1 MKQLLLIAM
10 VSVVCSVV
18 AVNWLS
24 PSAGASAGGGH
35 NNQQGMGQRQ
45 AVQQPGGNR
54 QGGQRQ
60 GAQGQNTESAQA
72 GNGRQGNRGGEQAA
86 AGGQRQAG
94 HGGQQAG
101 GQRGGNRGGDSS
113 EMLAGERGQ
122 RQGNRGGQSSG
133 ALPSGGHTHGG
144 NAQGE
149 RAGVNSGQGGRNNRI
164 AGFSAGDIENSL
176 ADMTAKLALSPDQQA
191 NIRQA
196 LETYQQSA
204 KIAREQFMQTRA
216 QLTALDVTVAT
227 YEEDKARVLQSA
239 QAAYQELLLLTVSTR
254 EAIYQSLNSTQ
265 QQILTNLEA

>member
-1 MKQLLLIAM
+1 MKQLLLAAM
-10 VSVVCSVV
+10 VSVVCSVI
-18 AVNWLS
+18 AVGWLGNKGATGGHS
-24 PSAGASAGGGH
+24 GEHAQRTTEPSSAGTQS
-35 NNQQGMGQRQ
+35 Q
-45 AVQQPGGNR
+45 GNR
-54 QGGQRQ
+54 NGAQAGGQRQ
-60 GAQGQNTESAQA
+60 G
-72 GNGRQGNRGGEQAA
+72 
-86 AGGQRQAG
+86 G

-101 GQRGGNRGGDSS
+101 GQ
-113 EMLAGERGQ
+113 
-122 RQGNRGGQSSG
+122 SSG
-133 ALPSGGHTHGG
+133 AQQSGDHTHGG
-144 NAQGE
+144 HAQGE
-149 RAGVNSGQGGRNNRI
+149 RAGGNSGQGGRNNRI

-196 LETYQQSA
+196 LETYQQSV

-227 YEEDKARVLQSA
+227 YEEDKARVLQNA

>member
-45 AVQQPGGNR
+45 AGQQPGGNR

-60 GAQGQNTESAQA
+60 GAQGQNTESAQD
-72 GNGRQGNRGGEQAA
+72 GNGRQGNRNGAQA
-86 AGGQRQAG
+86 GNGQRQGG

-101 GQRGGNRGGDSS
+101 GQ
-113 EMLAGERGQ
+113 
-122 RQGNRGGQSSG
+122 SSG
-133 ALPSGGHTHGG
+133 AQQSGDHTHGG
-144 NAQGE
+144 HAQGE
-149 RAGVNSGQGGRNNRI
+149 RAGGNSGQGGRNNRI

-191 NIRQA
+191 IIRQA

-204 KIAREQFMQTRA
+204 KTAREQFMQTRA

>member
-35 NNQQGMGQRQ
+35 NNQQGMGQRH
-45 AVQQPGGNR
+45 AGQQPGGNR

-60 GAQGQNTESAQA
+60 GAQGQNTESAQD
-72 GNGRQGNRGGEQAA
+72 GNGRQGNRNGAQA
-86 AGGQRQAG
+86 GNGQRQGG

-149 RAGVNSGQGGRNNRI
+149 RAGGNSGQGGRNNRI

-191 NIRQA
+191 IIRQA
-196 LETYQQSA
+196 LETYQQSV

>member
-60 GAQGQNTESAQA
+60 GAQGQNTESAQD
-72 GNGRQGNRGGEQAA
+72 GNGRQGNRNGAQA
-86 AGGQRQAG
+86 GNGQRQGG

-101 GQRGGNRGGDSS
+101 GQ
-113 EMLAGERGQ
+113 
-122 RQGNRGGQSSG
+122 SSG
-133 ALPSGGHTHGG
+133 AQQSGDHTHGG
-144 NAQGE
+144 HAQGE
-149 RAGVNSGQGGRNNRI
+149 RAGGNSGQGGRNNRI

-196 LETYQQSA
+196 LETYQQSV

-227 YEEDKARVLQSA
+227 YEEDKARVLQNA

>member
-45 AVQQPGGNR
+45 AGQQPGGNR

-72 GNGRQGNRGGEQAA
+72 GNGRQGNRNGAQA
-86 AGGQRQAG
+86 GNGQRQGG

-101 GQRGGNRGGDSS
+101 GQRSGNRGGDSS
-113 EMLAGERGQ
+113 EMLAGERAQ

-133 ALPSGGHTHGG
+133 AQQSGDHTHGG
-144 NAQGE
+144 HAQGE
-149 RAGVNSGQGGRNNRI
+149 RAGGNSGQGGRNNRI
-164 AGFSAGDIENSL
+164 AGFSSGDIENSL
-176 ADMTAKLALSPDQQA
+176 ADMTAKLALSPEQQA

-204 KIAREQFMQTRA
+204 KTAREQFMQTRA
-216 QLTALDVTVAT
+216 QLTALDVTVAS
-227 YEEDKARVLQSA
+227 YEEDKARVLESA

>member
-1 MKQLLLIAM
+1 MKQLLLAAM
-10 VSVVCSVV
+10 VSVVCSVI
-18 AVNWLS
+18 AVGWL
-24 PSAGASAGGGH
+24 GNKGTTGGH
-35 NNQQGMGQRQ
+35 SGEHAQR
-45 AVQQPGGNR
+45 
-54 QGGQRQ
+54 
-60 GAQGQNTESAQA
+60 TT
-72 GNGRQGNRGGEQAA
+72 EQAT
-86 AGGQRQAG
+86 AG
-94 HGGQQAG
+94 
-101 GQRGGNRGGDSS
+101 
-113 EMLAGERGQ
+113 GQ
-122 RQGNRGGQSSG
+122 RQGNRGGQSSV

-149 RAGVNSGQGGRNNRI
+149 RAGGNSGQGGRNNHV
-164 AGFSAGDIENSL
+164 AGFSSGDIENSL

-191 NIRQA
+191 IIRQA

>member
-45 AVQQPGGNR
+45 AGQQPGGNR

-60 GAQGQNTESAQA
+60 GAQGQNTESAQD
-72 GNGRQGNRGGEQAA
+72 GNGRQGNRNGAQA
-86 AGGQRQAG
+86 GNGQRQGG

-101 GQRGGNRGGDSS
+101 GQ
-113 EMLAGERGQ
+113 
-122 RQGNRGGQSSG
+122 SSG
-133 ALPSGGHTHGG
+133 AQQSGDHTHGG
-144 NAQGE
+144 HAQGE
-149 RAGVNSGQGGRNNRI
+149 RAGGNSGQGGRNNRI

-191 NIRQA
+191 IIRQA

-204 KIAREQFMQTRA
+204 KTAREQFMQTRA

-227 YEEDKARVLQSA
+227 YEEDKARVLQNA

>member
-45 AVQQPGGNR
+45 AGQQPGGNR

-60 GAQGQNTESAQA
+60 GAQGQNTESAQD
-72 GNGRQGNRGGEQAA
+72 GNGRQGNRNGAQA
-86 AGGQRQAG
+86 GNGQRQGG

-101 GQRGGNRGGDSS
+101 GQ
-113 EMLAGERGQ
+113 
-122 RQGNRGGQSSG
+122 SSG
-133 ALPSGGHTHGG
+133 AQQSGDHTHGG
-144 NAQGE
+144 HAQGE
-149 RAGVNSGQGGRNNRI
+149 RAGGNSGQGGRNNRI

-196 LETYQQSA
+196 LETYQQSV

>member
-45 AVQQPGGNR
+45 AGQQPGGNR

-60 GAQGQNTESAQA
+60 GAQGQNTESAQD
-72 GNGRQGNRGGEQAA
+72 GNGRQGNRNGAQA
-86 AGGQRQAG
+86 GNGQRQGG

-101 GQRGGNRGGDSS
+101 GQ
-113 EMLAGERGQ
+113 
-122 RQGNRGGQSSG
+122 SSG
-133 ALPSGGHTHGG
+133 AQQSGDHTHGG
-144 NAQGE
+144 HAQGE
-149 RAGVNSGQGGRNNRI
+149 RAGGNSGQGGRNNRI

-196 LETYQQSA
+196 LETYQQSV

-227 YEEDKARVLQSA
+227 YEEDKARVLQNA